1 MARRTFFSFHY
12 ERDVWRATN
21 VRKSSQ
27 FLTSVD
33 SEWIDASLWEDA
45 KLTGDMA
52 LKRLMDNAITGTSVT
67 AVLIG
72 ADTYRRR
79 WVRYEIERSIEK
91 GNGLFGIYIHNIR
104 DQSGWTDSKG
114 MNPLPSHCRTYDWV
128 YDDGR
133 NMLGNWVS
141 LAYAE
146 RVS

>member
-12 ERDVWRATN
+12 ERDVWRASN

-27 FLTSVD
+27 FIMGTESQ
-33 SEWIDASLWEDA
+33 WIDASLWEDA
-45 KLTGDMA
+45 KLTGDAA

-72 ADTYRRR
+72 AETYNRK
-79 WVRYEIERSIEK
+79 WVRYEIQKSVEK
-91 GNGLFGIYIHNIR
+91 GNGLFGIYVHNIR
-104 DQSGWTDSKG
+104 DQSGWRDNKG
-114 MNPLPSHCRTYDWV
+114 LNPLPSGYRTYDWV

-133 NMLGNWVS
+133 NNLGSWVS

-146 RVS
+146 R